1 MAAASG
7 RRRSPNLRLE
17 MAGRRVFER
26 ASHLVLE
33 RRHRRLEEDE
43 HLGGGIEGERL
54 KRSGELAELG
64 DGGGSAS
71 SVAMLTCAAATPRR
85 STFPTRAST
94 RWCARVPLLDS
105 GRPQGRAQEVKAL
118 RAPARSAW
126 SSPRGPGAPP

>member
-26 ASHLVLE
+26 ASHLLLE

-64 DGGGSAS
+64 DGGGSARLGRDADLRVGDAQALDFPDAS
-71 SVAMLTCAAATPRR
+71 FDTVVCTC
-85 STFPTRAST
+85 
-94 RWCARVPLLDS
+94 PLLDS

-118 RAPARSAW
+118 RAPARSA
-126 SSPRGPGAPP
+126 